1 MSADLGRRVRTG
13 FVWSAISSGVM
24 RLGSLVV
31 GIVLAR
37 ILSPEDFGVFA
48 IALMVQTILI
58 NLAELGLA
66 ADLVRHGDLRGR
78 GPTITTIALVAS
90 GSLTL
95 AMWWG
100 AEPLATLMGA
110 PEAAPVIQL
119 MALTLP
125 LAGLTV
131 VPYAHLQ
138 REFMQSRLFAI
149 DAVNFSLGTTVTLVL
164 ALDGHGP
171 LSLAI
176 GRVVGQVASTVLQ
189 FWVTRQPLRVGW
201 RRDVAVSGIRFG
213 LPLACAGLLSWT
225 LLNIDTMVVGYVAGA
240 TALGFYVLA
249 FNVSSWPSSV
259 VGTAVKAVAFPAF
272 AQRGREAGG
281 RDAQGLVSAT
291 AFVWAG
297 ALPVAVALAVLAEP
311 VVRLLY
317 GTRWAPAAAAL
328 VGLAVFGALRVVF
341 DLWVAY
347 LTACGAAGALV
358 WTQVAW
364 IVALTPAMFLGL
376 RWGGIE
382 GAAWAH
388 AAVAVV
394 FMLPV
399 YLITLRRYDVSVP
412 AVLRKL
418 LPALLAVVPAAFL
431 GRLAVAA
438 TDGAFVQLLAG
449 GLALVV
455 PYAALIWPWL
465 RRQRPPGPDSARPAE
480 ATVTDHVPNTDL
492 TTSGAP

>member
-1 MSADLGRRVRTG
+1 
-13 FVWSAISSGVM
+13 M

-90 GSLTL
+90 GSLT
-95 AMWWG
+95 AGHVDG
-100 AEPLATLMGA
+100 APSRWPTLMGA

-149 DAVNFSLGTTVTLVL
+149 DAVNFTLGTTVTLVL

-189 FWVTRQPLRVGW
+189 FAVTRQPLRVGW
-201 RRDVAVSGIRFG
+201 RSDVAVSGIRFG
-213 LPLACAGLLSWT
+213 LPLAFAGLLSWT
-225 LLNIDTMVVGYVAGA
+225 LLNIDTMVVGSVAGA
-240 TALGFYVLA
+240 TVLGFYVLA

-281 RDAQGLVSAT
+281 RDAQGLVTAT
-291 AFVWAG
+291 ALVWTG

-317 GTRWAPAAAAL
+317 GSRWAPAAAAL
-328 VGLAVFGALRVVF
+328 VGPGRLRC
-341 DLWVAY
+341 AP
-347 LTACGAAGALV
+347 G
-358 WTQVAW
+358 
-364 IVALTPAMFLGL
+364 GL
-376 RWGGIE
+376 RPLGGLPDRLRSRRRAGVDPGGLDRRPDPRDVPRPPLGRDRGRRL
-382 GAAWAH
+382 GARRRRGGLH
-388 AAVAVV
+388 AAR
-394 FMLPV
+394 LPPDPAP
-399 YLITLRRYDVSVP
+399 LRRLRARRP
-412 AVLRKL
+412 ARAAAR
-418 LPALLAVVPAAFL
+418 PAGRRPRGAPGSARRRRPPTVRSSSCSPA
-431 GRLAVAA
+431 GSP
-438 TDGAFVQLLAG
+438 
-449 GLALVV
+449 LVV
-455 PYAALIWPWL
+455 PYAALVWPWL
-465 RRQRPPGPDSARPAE
+465 RRQRPPTSAADP
-480 ATVTDHVPNTDL
+480 VTDSVPDTDL